1 MYDGEYCMYLTEE
14 DQIEPIFWN
23 KNNALYLRSYDFVK
37 CKILYLK
44 LYYLNLSDLYFNNQM
59 LLSLCV
65 FIASAEKE

>member
-44 LYYLNLSDLYFNNQM
+44 IILSE
-59 LLSLCV
+59 
-65 FIASAEKE
+65 FI